1 MTNPIRFLFERLT
14 ERIFGLIGSNL
25 GNAVSACRVAC
36 EAEQQS
42 ALEDLAR
49 KYEAEGKQLLADR
62 LRLQAAAITSS
73 DPASDGASVLDHL
86 GCNAVTPSLTEIKP
100 EEPAPRQ
107 TPRRKRRSRLSSTTP
122 VDDTLGP
129 PTSNDG
135 GV

>member
-14 ERIFGLIGSNL
+14 ERVFGIIGSSI

-42 ALEDLAR
+42 VLEDLAR

-62 LRLQAAAITSS
+62 LRLQAGAITSV
-73 DPASDGASVLDHL
+73 DPASDGAGVLDPL
-86 GCNAVTPSLTEIKP
+86 GYTVVTPSLTELKP
-100 EEPAPRQ
+100 EEPAPEE
-107 TPRRKRRSRLSSTTP
+107 TSRRKRRARLSATTP
-122 VDDTLGP
+122 VGDDL
-129 PTSNDG
+129 SHDDG